1 MKNKTKW
8 LFSFVALS
16 LVMAMTCYVLGN
28 LHRIRSDSSTVAL
41 VKESRPVD
49 IVIDAGHGGEDGGC
63 SGSDGTPE
71 KDLNL
76 AVSKNLYTVLTLMG
90 MNVEMTRTD
99 DTLLYDMYKD
109 LSDYSGQKKT
119 YDLKNRVRYAKES
132 ECKLFCSIHM
142 NKFAQSEYSGLQV
155 YFSPNDSDSVT
166 AALRIQE
173 AVSENLQKD
182 NEREIKRAGSNIY
195 VLHRSQ
201 MPAVLVEC
209 GFLSNE
215 KDLSDLKDV
224 KYRKKLSLVI
234 ASGMAEALCWFESL
248 K

>member
-1 MKNKTKW
+1 MKNKIKW
-8 LFSFVALS
+8 IFSFVALS
-16 LVMAMTCYVLGN
+16 LVMALTCWVVGN
-28 LHRIRSDSSTVAL
+28 LHRIHSDSSTVAL
-41 VKESRPVD
+41 VKENRPVD

-63 SGSDGTPE
+63 SATDGTLE

-76 AVSKNLYTVLTLMG
+76 TVSNSLYTVLTLMG
-90 MNVEMTRTD
+90 MNVEMTRTE

-119 YDLKNRVRYAKES
+119 YDLKNRVRFAKES
-132 ECKLFCSIHM
+132 ECALFCSIHM
-142 NKFAQSEYSGLQV
+142 NKFSQSEYSGLQV

-166 AALRIQE
+166 AALRIQA
-173 AVSENLQKD
+173 AVSDHLQKD

-201 MPAVLVEC
+201 MPSVLVEC

-215 KDLSDLKDV
+215 KDLSDLKNE
-224 KYRKKLSLVI
+224 KYRKKLAFTV
-234 ASGMAEALCWFESL
+234 ASSMLEAISEFER
-248 K
+248 